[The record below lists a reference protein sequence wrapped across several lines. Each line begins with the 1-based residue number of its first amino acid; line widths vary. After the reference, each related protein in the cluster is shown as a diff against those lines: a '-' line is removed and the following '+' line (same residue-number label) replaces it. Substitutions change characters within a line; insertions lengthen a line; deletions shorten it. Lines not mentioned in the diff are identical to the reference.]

1 LRIIA
6 GSRKGATIYAPRHAD
21 TRPTG
26 DRVREAAF
34 NLIGPVDGATVL
46 DLYAGSGAM
55 GLEALSR
62 GAASA
67 VFVEAD
73 REACRTIQ
81 RNLLKLRLEGA
92 QIVCADALTALA
104 QEATAGRSYDLV
116 LLDPPYAMFSDLQ
129 ARLAA
134 YVPSV
139 LAADGLLVVETSS
152 REEPELPLPK
162 RTSRRYGSARLTLF
176 EPPA

>member
-1 LRIIA
+1 MRIIA
-6 GSRKGATIYAPRHAD
+6 GSKRGARIAAPKGLA

-34 NLIGPVDGATVL
+34 NLIGPVDGASVL

-62 GAASA
+62 GARSA

-73 REACRTIQ
+73 REACTTIQ
-81 RNLLKLRLEGA
+81 RNLIKLKLEGA
-92 QIVCADALTALA
+92 QIVCRDALTALV
-104 QEATAGRSYDLV
+104 QEVSSGRRYDLV
-116 LLDPPYAMFSDLQ
+116 LLDPPYAMYSDLQ
-129 ARLAA
+129 ARLAP
-134 YVPSV
+134 YLPSV
-139 LAADGLLVVETSS
+139 VTDDGLLVVETSS